1 MITLPLAAALTAA
14 ILSTSFISGIF
25 GMAGGMILMG
35 ILLAIMPVAAAMV
48 LHGVT
53 QMASNGWRAW
63 LWRTHIRWP
72 IVASYAA
79 GAVLAAL
86 AFTAAQVVPSKP
98 VALIIIGL
106 TPFVGLVLPSRVVP
120 DPTRRLQ
127 GVGCGAICT
136 VLLLLA
142 GVSGPIFDVFFVRSR
157 LDRKEMIATK
167 GAIQVFGHFLKVAY
181 FGQFLAVSGAEVA
194 PVAVV
199 LALALPAVGTHLS
212 RRVLDAMSDAQFRR
226 WTRGLIVAIAAVYLA
241 QGLYGLLLD
250 LGGAAAIAATLVT
263 PRS

>member
-25 GMAGGMILMG
+25 GIAGGMILMG
-35 ILLAIMPVAAAMV
+35 ILLALMPVAAAMV

-53 QMASNGWRAW
+53 QVASNGWRAW
-63 LWRTHIRWP
+63 LWRAHIRWP
-72 IVASYAA
+72 IVASCAA
-79 GAVLAAL
+79 GAILATL
-86 AFTAAQVVPSKP
+86 AFTAAQFVPSKP

-106 TPFVGLVLPSRVVP
+106 TPFIGLVLPSRFVL
-120 DPTRRLQ
+120 DPMDRLQ
-127 GVGCGAICT
+127 GVGCGVICT
-136 VLLLLA
+136 VLMLLA

-167 GAIQVFGHFLKVAY
+167 GAIQMFGHFLKVAY
-181 FGQFLAVSGAEVA
+181 FGQFLAVGGAEVA
-194 PVAVV
+194 PAALV

-226 WTRGLIVAIAAVYLA
+226 WTRGLIVAIATVYLA
-241 QGLYGLLLD
+241 QGLYGLFLD
-250 LGGAAAIAATLVT
+250 LGGAAVIAAAF
-263 PRS
+263 S

>member
-1 MITLPLAAALTAA
+1 MISLPLAAALTAA
-14 ILSTSFISGIF
+14 ILATSFISGIF

-35 ILLAIMPVAAAMV
+35 ILLALMPVAAAMV

-63 LWRTHIRWP
+63 LWRAHIRWP
-72 IVASYAA
+72 IVASYAV
-79 GAVLAAL
+79 GSILATL

-98 VALIIIGL
+98 VVLIVIGL
-106 TPFVGLVLPSRVVP
+106 TPFVGLILPSRVVP

-136 VLLLLA
+136 VLMLLA

-167 GAIQVFGHFLKVAY
+167 GAIQMFGHFLKVAY
-181 FGQFLAVSGAEVA
+181 FGQFLSVGSADIA
-194 PVAVV
+194 PAALV
-199 LALALPAVGTHLS
+199 LALALPAIGTHLS

-226 WTRGLIVAIAAVYLA
+226 WTRGLIVAVAAVYLV
-241 QGLYGLLLD
+241 QGFYQLFRD
-250 LGGAAAIAATLVT
+250 LGAAPVIAA
-263 PRS
+263 PIS

>member
-14 ILSTSFISGIF
+14 ILSTSFISGVF

-63 LWRTHIRWP
+63 LWRAHIRWP

-136 VLLLLA
+136 VLMLLA

-181 FGQFLAVSGAEVA
+181 FGQFLAVSGVEVA
-194 PVAVV
+194 PAAVL

-226 WTRGLIVAIAAVYLA
+226 WTRGLIVAVAAVYLV
-241 QGLYGLLLD
+241 QGFYGLFLD
-250 LGGAAAIAATLVT
+250 LGGGAVIAATL
-263 PRS
+263 S

>member
-14 ILSTSFISGIF
+14 ILSTSFVSGIF

-98 VALIIIGL
+98 LALIIIGL

-194 PVAVV
+194 PAAIV

-241 QGLYGLLLD
+241 QGLYGLFLD